1 MQKNLEPEQIKLCKN
16 CFNCK
21 KKKNKVYCKIGY
33 FKISADIPIIYTPY
47 DFDCYEYDEM

>member
-1 MQKNLEPEQIKLCKN
+1 MQKISDFKIKLCKN

-21 KKKNKVYCKIGY
+21 TSKKKIYCKSGY
-33 FKISADIPIIYTPY
+33 FNVSDDTAIIYTPY